1 LIPTADRLVVA
12 DANDF
17 LLYDLV
23 AVVVG
28 AKGLD
33 RVTSRAAVD
42 ELAEC
47 NPRRLAGR
55 GHQRFIGRG
64 SMEAAPE

>member
-1 LIPTADRLVVA
+1 LIPTADRLVAA

-28 AKGLD
+28 AKSLD
-33 RVTSRAAVD
+33 RATSRAADD

-47 NPRRLAGR
+47 HARRFG
-55 GHQRFIGRG
+55 
-64 SMEAAPE
+64 